1 MALCPV
7 PLCLLAFCPWHFVRV
22 AFCPWY
28 FVRGILSAWHFVRD
42 SRKDGVALEQFWSR
56 WRKEYLFNLSERQ
69 KWNTQR
75 RNVVVGDI
83 VMLTDVEVS
92 RMEWPLAIVIE
103 AHKYTVMVW

>member
-1 MALCPV
+1 MKPTTALP
-7 PLCLLAFCPWHFVRV
+7 
-22 AFCPWY
+22 
-28 FVRGILSAWHFVRD
+28 
-42 SRKDGVALEQFWSR
+42 RKDGVALEQFWSR

-103 AHKYTVMVW
+103 AHKYSDGLVRRVKVRLGTSNLDRNGRPSRQATT